1 MNVARRRAIAW
12 ILNLL
17 APGLGYVFLREYVFG
32 LFVFLITLLGVITC
46 VALMILRL
54 PTWSEIVLLG
64 LPTLFYLFTF
74 VDINRTVKRVPRR
87 PNDSLRAA
95 VVLLLVGLAYFSF
108 APSGIGNLVWR
119 NRPEFFVL
127 HDSTLA
133 PRYSQ
138 GDLVLVNS
146 LEYYVDVAVV
156 DHPIMHAMPSRLDI
170 IRYRDDDGNAET
182 GVVLGLPG
190 EEVEVITG
198 VLIVN
203 GVIYEG
209 LSPTGMRMTGDLPL
223 TQVGSRSILV
233 AEFRLGSLVRAKQVE
248 LTQIRG
254 KVVQPW

>member
-1 MNVARRRAIAW
+1 MNVARRRAFAW

-17 APGLGYVFLREYVFG
+17 APGLGHVFLREYVFG

-46 VALMILRL
+46 VALTILRL
-54 PTWSEIVLLG
+54 PTWSEVILLG

-74 VDINRTVKRVPRR
+74 VDISRTVKRVPGRDYDSRR
-87 PNDSLRAA
+87 ATA
-95 VVLLLVGLAYFSF
+95 VLLVVGLAYFGF
-108 APSGIGNLVWR
+108 APSGVGNLVWR
-119 NRPEFFVL
+119 NRPELFVL

-133 PRYSQ
+133 PRHSQ

-156 DHPIMHAMPSRLDI
+156 DHPIMHAIPSRLDI
-170 IRYRDDDGNAET
+170 IRHRDDDGNAET

-223 TQVGSRSILV
+223 TLVESRSILV
-233 AEFRLGSLVRAKQVE
+233 VEFRLGRVVRAKQIE
-248 LTQIRG
+248 LTQVRG